1 MSILEDFRLCSV
13 LSTIAITDLLP
24 EIGLL
29 SYAYVI
35 PEYSSL
41 KVLVL
46 FQRVDSAFAIRFG
59 KGLAAY
65 GIQTEYYAMD
75 YYVQEGGKALADLM
89 KKQLP
94 NATDVIVVLSENSKD
109 SWWPSFVFGLASYT
123 DKPIVSYLAAEI
135 ALPEHLSYWPRLKDP
150 SDISDYLSTK
160 KQKMPAAEKY
170 WQSLPPEM
178 QQKRR
183 TAVFYNQLR
192 AKLKKKYDK

>member
-59 KGLAAY
+59 KGLVAY

-135 ALPEHLSYWPRLKDP
+135 ALPEHLSYWPRLKD
-150 SDISDYLSTK
+150 ISNISEYLSARTYHSE
-160 KQKMPAAEKY
+160 AAEKH
-170 WQSLPPEM
+170 WLTLLPEM
-178 QQKRR
+178 RQKRR
-183 TAVFYNQLR
+183 TASFYNQLQT
-192 AKLKKKYDK
+192 KLKKKYGK